1 MEKTPQPIHIGDCP
15 CAGND
20 GAVTG
25 EYITLGDELYYCIRH
40 YDRMPPFFMT
50 VVSSTDHWLFISSNG
65 GLTAGRRDAQS
76 SLFPYATDDK
86 VTDNAANT
94 GPLALVLVTKDGR
107 TALWTP
113 FSDRYA
119 GLYRVTRNLYKN
131 VCGSKLIF
139 EEINHTLGLS
149 YRYAWRTGDRFGFIK
164 TAWLKNLA
172 GEACTVRLLDGLQ
185 NLLPCGATTALYDNF
200 SNLLNAYKRNELDP
214 ETGLGLFSLS
224 STLTDQAEPSESLMA
239 TTVWQVGLADVTSL
253 LSTRQVAAFAQGL
266 PVAPETDV
274 RGVRGAYLLCADFGL
289 ASGASR
295 EWSLIAD
302 VNQDSRSIVALRNM
316 LKTQAPNDLRE
327 ALKADIARS
336 TAELTRIVAQ
346 ADGLQ
351 ATDDMVGTT
360 HHFANVLFNAMRGGI
375 FADNSMLGKADFGD
389 SLRVRNRPAL
399 AEHGDWFAALPE
411 RLAVG
416 DLLASA
422 AGVPTLERLCRE
434 YLPLTFSRRHGD
446 PSRPWNQFS
455 INVKKPD
462 GSQKLDYQGNWR
474 DIFQNW
480 EPLAYAYPEFI
491 EGMIARFL
499 NATTADGYNPYRVT
513 RDGIEWEVPDPHSP
527 WANIGYWSDHQI
539 IYLQK
544 LLEIS
549 ARYHPGALTAT
560 LNRRSFSQANVP
572 YRIKPYAD
580 LLADCYD
587 TIEFDPALDAQIKE
601 RVQAVGTDGRLVWDA
616 AGQVLHVSLGE
627 KLLTLLLA
635 KLVNFVPEGGVWM
648 NTQRPEWNDANNA
661 LVGKGLSVVTTAYL
675 RRFVAFFRTLVAE
688 TGAALE
694 VTQEIAGLFA
704 AVGEALKTYQE
715 LLSDEHIEDIAREC
729 AQAVDIHAAAKFA
742 SRAPF
747 TDGQRRGM
755 MDALGQAGSDY
766 RWNYY
771 RNGLSGT
778 VVPLELDAVLAF
790 LDLAQQYIEHTLR
803 ANERDDHLYHAYN
816 ILALGDQTA
825 SVAHLYEMLEGQV
838 ALLSSG
844 LLSGEQSLAL
854 LQSLRHSALY
864 RADQH
869 SYILYPDRDLPGML
883 RKNVVPAEWVADSAL
898 VSALVAAND
907 ASLLVRDENGG
918 YHFNGRF
925 RNARNVQAALDAL
938 KDQPNFAPLVE
949 AEAAQVLDWF
959 ERVFNHSAFTGRS
972 GTFFAYEGLGSIY
985 WHMVSKLLLAV
996 QETYF
1001 RAARSGESAA
1011 TLRALYDAYYDI
1023 RQGLGFNKSPDA
1035 YGAFPTDPYS
1045 HTPAGQGAKQPG
1057 MTGMV
1062 KEEILTRWGELGVG
1076 VAEGKL
1082 VFDTALLRESEFLS
1096 QAMDFAYVDVT
1107 GASRAIPLAA
1117 GSLAYTFCQV
1127 PIVYVADGE
1136 AQIDVCAADGQTRQ
1150 IAGLA
1155 LDAETSDHIFRR
1167 DGVVGQLTVHTPASF
1182 DF

>member
-1 MEKTPQPIHIGDCP
+1 MEKLPQPIYVGECP
-15 CAGND
+15 SAGS
-20 GAVTG
+20 GGEVTG
-25 EYITLGDELYYCIRH
+25 DYVTLGDESYYCIH
-40 YDRMPPFFMT
+40 NYDQMAPFFMT

-76 SLFPYATDDK
+76 ALFPYATDDK

-94 GPLALVLVTKDGR
+94 GPLALVLVTRNAR
-107 TALWTP
+107 TVLWMP

-131 VCGSKLIF
+131 ICGNKLIF
-139 EEINHTLGLS
+139 EETNHTLGLI

-164 TAWLKNLA
+164 TAWLKNIA
-172 GEACTVRLLDGLQ
+172 GEACAVRLLDGLQ

-214 ETGLGLFSLS
+214 ETGLGMFSLS

-239 TTVWQVGLADVTSL
+239 TTVWQVGLTDVTPL
-253 LSTRQVAAFAQGL
+253 LSTRQVEAFTQGL
-266 PVAPETDV
+266 PVAAETDV
-274 RGVRGAYLLCADFGL
+274 RGVRGAYLLGAGFDL
-289 ASGASR
+289 APGAGR
-295 EWSLIAD
+295 EWSLVAD

-336 TAELTRIVAQ
+336 TADLTRIVAQ

-351 ATDDMVGTT
+351 VTGDVVGAT
-360 HHFANVLFNAMRGGI
+360 HHFANVLFNSMRGGI
-375 FADNSMLGKADFGD
+375 FADNVMLGKADFGD
-389 SLRVRNRPAL
+389 FLRVRNRSVL

-411 RLAVG
+411 RIAIG
-416 DLLASA
+416 DLLARA
-422 AGVPTLERLCRE
+422 AGIPTLERLCHE

-499 NATTADGYNPYRVT
+499 NATTVDGYNPYRVT

-549 ARYHPGALTAT
+549 ARYHPGVLTAT

-587 TIEFDPALDAQIKE
+587 TIEFDQALDARIKE

-616 AGQVLHVSLGE
+616 GGQVLHVSLGE

-635 KLVNFVPEGGVWM
+635 KLVNFVPEGGIWM

-675 RRFVAFFRTLVAE
+675 RRFVAFFRALVAE

-694 VTQEIAGLFA
+694 VTQEVAGLFA
-704 AVGEALKTYQE
+704 KVADVLKAHQF
-715 LLSDEHIEDIAREC
+715 LLSDEHIEEIMRQGA
-729 AQAVDIHAAAKFA
+729 AVVDLQTAGKFA
-742 SRAPF
+742 ESAPF
-747 TDGQRRGM
+747 TDRERRKM
-755 MDALGQAGSDY
+755 MDALGEAGSAY
-766 RWNYY
+766 RDNYY
-771 RNGLSGT
+771 RNGLAGT
-778 VVPLELDAVLAF
+778 VVSLESDAVLAF

-816 ILALGDQTA
+816 ILSLDTHTA
-825 SVAHLYEMLEGQV
+825 SVDHLYEMLEGQV

-844 LLSGEQSLAL
+844 LLSGDQSLAL

-898 VSALVAAND
+898 VAALVAAND
-907 ASLLVRDENGG
+907 ASLLVRDEDGG

-938 KDQPNFAPLVE
+938 KAQPQFASLVG
-949 AEAAQVLDWF
+949 AEAARVLDWF

-1001 RAARSGESAA
+1001 RAA
-1011 TLRALYDAYYDI
+1011 
-1023 RQGLGFNKSPDA
+1023 
-1035 YGAFPTDPYS
+1035 
-1045 HTPAGQGAKQPG
+1045 
-1057 MTGMV
+1057 
-1062 KEEILTRWGELGVG
+1062 
-1076 VAEGKL
+1076 
-1082 VFDTALLRESEFLS
+1082 
-1096 QAMDFAYVDVT
+1096 
-1107 GASRAIPLAA
+1107 
-1117 GSLAYTFCQV
+1117 
-1127 PIVYVADGE
+1127 
-1136 AQIDVCAADGQTRQ
+1136 
-1150 IAGLA
+1150 
-1155 LDAETSDHIFRR
+1155 
-1167 DGVVGQLTVHTPASF
+1167 
-1182 DF
+1182 